1 MRRKLIGGGPCSDAM
16 ASAPPLTSD
25 DDEEARNRWRRL
37 LAVVLRLVLLETPFG
52 KQPLVIGT

>member
-1 MRRKLIGGGPCSDAM
+1 M